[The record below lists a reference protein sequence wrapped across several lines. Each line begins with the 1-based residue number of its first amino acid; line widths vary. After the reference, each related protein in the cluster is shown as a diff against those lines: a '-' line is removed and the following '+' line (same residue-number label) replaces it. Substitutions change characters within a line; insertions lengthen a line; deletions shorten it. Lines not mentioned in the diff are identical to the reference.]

1 MATLQ
6 DQYNQ
11 ILEGK
16 GDKNHFLKQA
26 RHLFPEYVNH
36 YNNYNETINIL
47 KAKSVLNESK
57 AGLGMV
63 STPSNHISD
72 WVTIFQ
78 EAVKAEEKKVSKEV
92 TDTQAHNWDMANK
105 KDIDNLYGTAF
116 LNGFYTEMKDPKN
129 QDKTTDEVKQI
140 VAKNLGNDWEYYTTK
155 AQFGV
160 KGIGYQTEAPALGE
174 PKAPKGKYKSSGYG
188 DIPKKT
194 VKENQETHSVGPMVK
209 PSSNEFEVGDTVIF
223 KGTKQKITRIIDDR
237 IYIKSEKYGLRPATW
252 VKAQDLKKSKTN
264 ENYESKDDFS
274 GSGLIVVGRTP
285 IDNNQIADM
294 LDKTDYYGVW
304 NAMEGYWFFP
314 EDEST
319 FSYLEADLDEEFAKR
334 GINARFEGQYDETL
348 NEAKRPNLA
357 SELKEIE
364 KSNEALALEAKIQK
378 VEEAIEKRQAKL
390 KIAES
395 EELAEMID
403 PSMVKTL
410 HKEIKELEKYK
421 AKAQK
426 MYEKMTKTK
435 SKEVIDEKLDDNE
448 AVKSY
453 ENGI

>member
-36 YNNYNETINIL
+36 YNNYNETVNIL

-63 STPSNHISD
+63 STPSNHLSN
-72 WVTIFQ
+72 WVSIFQ

-129 QDKTTDEVKQI
+129 YDKTTDEVKQI

-194 VKENQETHSVGPMVK
+194 VKES
-209 PSSNEFEVGDTVIF
+209 
-223 KGTKQKITRIIDDR
+223 KIN
-237 IYIKSEKYGLRPATW
+237 EKYG
-252 VKAQDLKKSKTN
+252 
-264 ENYESKDDFS
+264 SKDDFS
-274 GSGLIVVGRTP
+274 GSGLIVVGRTQ
-285 IDNNQIADM
+285 IDNNQISDM
-294 LDKTDYYGVW
+294 LDETDYYGVW

-334 GINARFEGQYDETL
+334 GINARFEGQYDESL

-378 VEEAIEKRQAKL
+378 VEEAIEKRKSKL
-390 KIAES
+390 SLAES

-435 SKEVIDEKLDDNE
+435 SKEVIDEELDDNDT